1 MTKGGLLTTSPNRS
15 PATGSSIEPARTS
28 QSASSRAALNRAKA
42 SARSDRSVTT
52 TSSACPS
59 RCSACTPHPVPRS
72 RARSTCGRGVHDA
85 RVVEAPPMPS
95 TWFSR
100 SGRRVAT
107 SPRSEA
113 THQSTPSEAY
123 GRRSHR
129 ATTASPSGSTRP
141 ERDGSV
147 DAEGGQRGRGLG
159 DVDRVAEGEQPHQGR
174 ARRARGGG
182 HPLGGQR
189 LVAVEGGGGQRA
201 EQLGDARDGV
211 ARGDEVGAQ
220 GGDEGGVDAGR
231 VRGHRGRAYAVGP
244 RALTHLAPGAAH
256 RSRSTRATSSGREV
270 MPRRA

>member
-1 MTKGGLLTTSPNRS
+1 MPPGSRWSPTPRTRSRTTASPAAPPSRYSNSGTAPERGVMTNGGLLTTSPNRS

-28 QSASSRAALNRAKA
+28 QSASSRAALNRANA

-59 RCSACTPHPVPRS
+59 RCSAWTPHPVPRS

-100 SGRRVAT
+100 RGRRVAT

-141 ERDGSV
+141 SATAPSTPRVGS
-147 DAEGGQRGRGLG
+147 AAAASATSTGS
-159 DVDRVAEGEQPHQGR
+159 
-174 ARRARGGG
+174 
-182 HPLGGQR
+182 
-189 LVAVEGGGGQRA
+189 
-201 EQLGDARDGV
+201 
-211 ARGDEVGAQ
+211 
-220 GGDEGGVDAGR
+220 
-231 VRGHRGRAYAVGP
+231 P
-244 RALTHLAPGAAH
+244 RANSRTRVAPGALEAEVTRCAGIAWS
-256 RSRSTRATSSGREV
+256 RSRAAVASGPSSSVTPATV
-270 MPRRA
+270 